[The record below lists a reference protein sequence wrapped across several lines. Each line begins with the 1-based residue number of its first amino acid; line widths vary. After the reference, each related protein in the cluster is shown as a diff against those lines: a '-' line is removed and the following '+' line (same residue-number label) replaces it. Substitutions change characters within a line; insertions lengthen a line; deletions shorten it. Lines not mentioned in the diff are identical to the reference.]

1 MWDSRVCEAIL
12 KYNNSTSLLMWKVM
26 NTSSVSQNAGDEV
39 GVESS
44 TQRIFNMIEN
54 DTMPISTADNLAK
67 EMKWPHS
74 WQSSLSSSSLCHACS
89 KFLIGRTYVPL
100 VISKTVDSDRLSA
113 RLGALVIVPA
123 AWLFAWLPSFVLFFY
138 PACFWPDGAETLW

>member
-1 MWDSRVCEAIL
+1 
-12 KYNNSTSLLMWKVM
+12 M

-74 WQSSLSSSSLCHACS
+74 
-89 KFLIGRTYVPL
+89 
-100 VISKTVDSDRLSA
+100 
-113 RLGALVIVPA
+113 
-123 AWLFAWLPSFVLFFY
+123 
-138 PACFWPDGAETLW
+138 